1 MRQQGSFEA
10 IALLGHVIGEMLHA
24 RLNSLRNEERLTLV
38 IGLILEVIYHS
49 QPAKVSTNHWPHL
62 VGPLQAGKSA
72 VTPCTFSRR
81 GEVASLSFRRS
92 DLRVIRHYQA

>member
-49 QPAKVSTNHWPHL
+49 QPAKVSTNLWLRFAGSPHTL
-62 VGPLQAGKSA
+62 V
-72 VTPCTFSRR
+72 
-81 GEVASLSFRRS
+81 SLK
-92 DLRVIRHYQA
+92 